1 MDKKI
6 LRASDTGEEIVM
18 RTISATLL
26 SLLITA
32 GAALAAGGGTDG
44 EGMSML
50 ATLFIAF
57 GVLIVMFQF
66 IPGIILLVGMLRGIL
81 SASEKKTHET
91 VVNK

>member
-1 MDKKI
+1 
-6 LRASDTGEEIVM
+6 M
-18 RTISATLL
+18 RTLSTTLL

-32 GAALAAGGGTDG
+32 GVALAAGGGTEG

-66 IPGIILLVGMLRGIL
+66 IPGIILLVGMLRGIF

-91 VVNK
+91 TVNK

>member
-1 MDKKI
+1 MVEN
-6 LRASDTGEEIVM
+6 APTSDAGKERIM
-18 RTISATLL
+18 RTLSTTLF

-32 GAALAAGGGTDG
+32 GVALAAGGGTEG

-66 IPGIILLVGMLRGIL
+66 IPGVMLLVGILRGIF
-81 SASEKKTHET
+81 SAREKKTVKNT
-91 VVNK
+91 VNK